1 MNDTTR
7 NADTGG
13 AAKPGAAGERT
24 ANPAGASAAD
34 FDSPSTIARV
44 RDIVDQAI
52 QRSVKGIEFI
62 TSPAPSVGNT
72 PKEVLYERGTLRLY
86 HYLPQADEVYRVP
99 VLLVM
104 ATTNKA
110 YVFDLAPG
118 QSMVEYLLKNGFD
131 VYVIDWEP
139 PTPEERGLDLADY
152 TQDFIPTCVR
162 EVQRDSGEED
172 VSIVGYCMGGVLSL
186 IYAAT
191 HADGPLKNLACLTT
205 PVDWS
210 KMGLTRVWSDERHF
224 DVDRLVDTLGIVPKD
239 VVEASF
245 TMLRPAQKPA
255 GQVRVWEQI
264 WNDEFVK
271 SFRAF
276 ERWGNETLPL
286 AGEYFRQTTKEL
298 MWANRLYNG
307 DLVVNGRPAR
317 LSNITV
323 PVMSIMAQHD
333 HIVSA
338 EASKP
343 LLELVGSTDKEE
355 LVLKGGH
362 VSLIAGPN
370 AVRRM
375 WPALNLW
382 LAERST

>member
-1 MNDTTR
+1 MSS
-7 NADTGG
+7 
-13 AAKPGAAGERT
+13 E
-24 ANPAGASAAD
+24 AAD
-34 FDSPSTIARV
+34 SPGITDRV
-44 RDIVDQAI
+44 RDLVDQAI
-52 QRSVKGIEFI
+52 LRSVKGLEYI
-62 TSPAPSVGNT
+62 TSPGPAVGVT

-86 HYLPQADEVYRVP
+86 HYLPLADEVYRVP

-118 QSMVEYLLKNGFD
+118 QSMVQYLCESGFD

-139 PTPEERGLDLADY
+139 PAPQERNLDLADY

-162 EVQRDSGEED
+162 LVQQDSGEPD
-172 VSIVGYCMGGVLSL
+172 ISIVGYCMGGVLSL

-191 HADGPLKNLACLTT
+191 HADGPLKNLACITT
-205 PVDWS
+205 PVNWEE
-210 KMGLTRVWSDERHF
+210 MGLSRIWADERHF
-224 DVDRLVDTLGIVPKD
+224 DVDRLVDTLGIVPTE
-239 VVEASF
+239 VVKASF
-245 TMLRPAQKPA
+245 EMLRPAQKTA
-255 GQVRVWEQI
+255 GQIRLWEQI

-286 AGEYFRQTTKEL
+286 AGEYFRQTTREL
-298 MWANRLYNG
+298 MWGNKLFKG
-307 DLVVNGRPAR
+307 ELVVGGRLANLR
-317 LSNITV
+317 NIKV
-323 PVMSIMAQHD
+323 PVLHAIAEHD
-333 HIVSA
+333 HIVSYN
-338 EASKP
+338 ASKP

-355 LVLKGGH
+355 IVQKGGH

-370 AVRRM
+370 AMRRM
-375 WPALNLW
+375 WPRLSRW